1 MTQAATL
8 AQWLDYIQRL
18 HPSEIDMG
26 LDRVRQVAQRLGITR
41 PAPVVITVTGTNG
54 KGSHVAALEALS
66 LALNLRV
73 GTYTSPHILN
83 YNERVRL
90 KGQDISDQP
99 LIDAFERIEQA
110 RGDISL
116 SYFEFGTLAALMI
129 FQQTPLD
136 VVVLEV
142 GLGGRLDAVNIIDAD
157 VAIISSIGLDHQE
170 YLGNSRESVAREKA
184 GIMRA
189 GKPVVCV
196 DANPPA
202 NLLEIAESLASPLYL
217 IGREF
222 NAIDDGPVWRCEL
235 TAASTHSGVA
245 GTAADSLTS
254 AGGESRVSGPRW
266 QLNNLPMP
274 RLQARNVA
282 GALQAAVLSGLIT
295 DQEQLNSV
303 LPSML
308 PTLQLAGRLQYLT
321 IACEQAADP
330 AQNKSITVLLDVSH
344 NPQAAL
350 SLATELASWRKRDGQ
365 ARQGSETP
373 AVGHSPR
380 IRVILAMM
388 QDKDHIGYVTP
399 LEKHVDFWYIAHVD
413 MPRCIGAEQLAGR
426 LREAGIGGT
435 ADTASIRAFTDVGSA
450 LDSACREASPHD
462 LLVVCGSFFTVSDAL
477 HWLSPKT

>member
-26 LDRVRQVAQRLGITR
+26 LDRVKQVAQRLGITR

-73 GTYTSPHILN
+73 GAYTSPHILS

-90 KGQDISDQP
+90 DGQDISDQP
-99 LIDAFERIEQA
+99 LVDAFERIEQA

-116 SYFEFGTLAALMI
+116 SYFEFGTLAALII

-222 NAIDDGPVWRCEL
+222 NAIADGPVWRCEL
-235 TAASTHSGVA
+235 TAASTQSGV
-245 GTAADSLTS
+245 AADSLTS
-254 AGGESRVSGPRW
+254 ASGDSRVSGSRW

-274 RLQARNVA
+274 RLQTRNVA

-295 DQEQLNSV
+295 DQERLNSV

-308 PTLQLAGRLQYLT
+308 PSLQLAGRLQYLT
-321 IACEQAADP
+321 VACDHAADST
-330 AQNKSITVLLDVSH
+330 QSKSRTVLLDVSH
-344 NPQAAL
+344 NPQAVL
-350 SLATELASWRKRDGQ
+350 SLAVELARWRKRDGQ
-365 ARQGSETP
+365 AGQGSETP

-426 LREAGIGGT
+426 LREAGIGET